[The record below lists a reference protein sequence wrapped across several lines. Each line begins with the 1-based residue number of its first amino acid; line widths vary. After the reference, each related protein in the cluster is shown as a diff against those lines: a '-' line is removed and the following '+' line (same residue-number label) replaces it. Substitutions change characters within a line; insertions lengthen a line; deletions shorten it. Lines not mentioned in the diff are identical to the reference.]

1 MDGEKDS
8 YRHTWTYDLDGTS
21 TGERSAFCETS
32 PLVMELVSRGLWE
45 GVGGRA
51 CPPPASVLSG

>member
-1 MDGEKDS
+1 MDNEKDS

-32 PLVMELVSRGLWE
+32 PLVMALVSRGVWE
-45 GVGGRA
+45 GAGGR
-51 CPPPASVLSG
+51 S